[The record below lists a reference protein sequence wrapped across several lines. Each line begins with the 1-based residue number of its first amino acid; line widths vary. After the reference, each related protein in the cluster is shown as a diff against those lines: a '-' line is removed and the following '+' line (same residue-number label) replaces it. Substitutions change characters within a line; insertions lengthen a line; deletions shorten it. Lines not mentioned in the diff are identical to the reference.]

1 MSILS
6 VILFSA
12 ILHASWNAF
21 IKNKGNGFAKMVILA
36 TIIALFMVP
45 LLFYVGLPSSTAA
58 IYLFFGVIAHTMYMH
73 SLTRAYAIEDFSVA
87 YPFARGL
94 APLLTILILIFIL
107 NKTISLNE
115 IIAIGIIISG
125 IFVLFIGKSFSL
137 DYKNVLA
144 LLYFPVSIT
153 FYTLVDS
160 YAVKTVES
168 SMQYIVWLFFLM
180 PIPILLYSISN
191 QRNLL
196 ITTFTENKF
205 PLIIAAIGSV
215 TSYSLVLWAYA
226 QAPIHYVASIRES
239 SIIFA
244 SLIGLLFFKEQ
255 GLKRRLAAA
264 IILFIGV
271 FLLEYV
277 SH

>member
-107 NKTISLNE
+107 NKTILLNE

-180 PIPILLYSISN
+180 HIPILLYSKSN

-215 TSYSLVLWAYA
+215 TSYSLVLWAYT
-226 QAPIHYVASIRES
+226 QAPFHYVASIRES
-239 SIIFA
+239 SIFFA

-255 GLKRRLAAA
+255 GL
-264 IILFIGV
+264 
-271 FLLEYV
+271 
-277 SH
+277 